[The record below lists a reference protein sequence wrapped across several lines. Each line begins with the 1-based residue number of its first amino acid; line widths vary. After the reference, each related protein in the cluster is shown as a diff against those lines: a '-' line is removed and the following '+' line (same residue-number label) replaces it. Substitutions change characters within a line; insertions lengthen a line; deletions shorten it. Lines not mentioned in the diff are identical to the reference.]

1 MFICVINSIRKK
13 MKSLKEKRILVSGAS
28 FAGLSTAYW
37 MNKLGYNVTVVEI
50 AGGLKKG
57 GTPVNIE
64 ENTIGIVKRMGLFDQ
79 IRSNRITTEV
89 MEFKNSDDVTER
101 STSLQN
107 DNDQMA
113 KDEYQIERDILL
125 NIMFEAVKD
134 DVEFIFGDSIASL
147 KEENDRIDVTFKGG
161 SKRSFDLLF
170 GCDGV
175 HSAIRRYCFGDEAE
189 FLHFLGAYFSIT
201 IVDNLLIRENTIQMY
216 NEPGK
221 AIMLNTY
228 NNKTDIVLCFLSEK
242 EIPYDYRDEEQQRN
256 MILNRFSGMGWRAP
270 ELLDEVKKSK
280 TFYFDKLCQI
290 KMPSWTKGRVALV
303 GDAGYCA
310 SPAAGKGGSL
320 AIDGAA
326 ALADA
331 FQKCHG
337 NFELAFQ
344 EYNESFRPFI
354 EEVQANVVSFGV
366 EFLVPRTAE
375 AIRER
380 NTHFHR
386 RMEKSSND
394 FSGTC

>member
-1 MFICVINSIRKK
+1 
-13 MKSLKEKRILVSGAS
+13 MKSLTEKKVLVSGGS

-37 MNKLGYNVTVVEI
+37 MNKLGYSVTVVEI
-50 AGGLKKG
+50 AEGLKKG

-64 ENTIGIVKRMGLFDQ
+64 GNTVDIVKRMGLLDQ
-79 IRSNRITTEV
+79 IQSNKLTMEV

-101 STSLQN
+101 SGPIQN
-107 DNDQMA
+107 DSEQLA
-113 KDEYQIERDILL
+113 KGECEIERNILL

-147 KEENDRIDVTFKGG
+147 KEENDGIDVVFKGG
-161 SKRSFDLLF
+161 AKRSFDLLF
-170 GCDGV
+170 GCDGI
-175 HSAIRRYCFGDEAE
+175 HSAVRKYCFGDEAE
-189 FLHFLGAYFSIT
+189 FLFFLKAYFSIT
-201 IVDNLLIRENTIQMY
+201 IVDKLLIRENTIQMY

-221 AIMLNTY
+221 AIMLNAY
-228 NNKTDIVLCFLSEK
+228 NNKTDIVLCYFSEK

-256 MILNRFSGMGWRAP
+256 MILNEFSGIGWRAP
-270 ELLDEVKKSK
+270 ELLFEVKNSK

-337 NFELAFQ
+337 NFDLAFQ

-366 EFLVPRTAE
+366 EFLIPRTAE

-380 NTHFHR
+380 NTKKEF
-386 RMEKSSND
+386 
-394 FSGTC
+394 F